1 MDSISNFYDAMAR
14 SGFDP
19 PPEIAPGRVVRFS
32 ANGKKSDR
40 AGWVLLFPDEMGA
53 VFGDWRSGEEH
64 TWQAERERPQSEA
77 DRAAFRAMVETAKR
91 QAVEARER
99 EHAEAAARAAEIW
112 AEAKPAPA
120 EHGYLV
126 TKGITPQG
134 ARISKD
140 GKLLIPVYG
149 PDGLMSLQFIAPS
162 GEKRFLP
169 GGKVKSG
176 HTWVPN
182 GNAPPR
188 ATERVFLA
196 EGWATAKSVHAAMG
210 APVCVAFNAGNLADV
225 AMMIRA
231 QCPSARL
238 IVAGDDD
245 RTTEGNP
252 GRTKAT
258 EAAAA
263 VGAEAVFPTFPPG
276 AAGSDFN
283 DLCRVSGLD
292 AVRAALGGDEP
303 GIRLADWVACERF
316 KGAPPPREWLVSG
329 IFPAG
334 KPALLAAAGG
344 VGKSFL
350 LLELSRAVAGGA
362 RHCPIG
368 EVTKHGAAVLMCAED
383 DAIEVHS
390 RLVSLGPIPPR
401 LYVIPCPDAGGTPG
415 LFGLDERGRG
425 PVTTAAFHALARQIK
440 RLRDVALVTFDPLQA
455 LCCGLDLN
463 LPQHAQHV
471 CSELATL
478 ATETGAAVLVSHHF
492 RKSGPITSPEAARD
506 AIRGTGG
513 LVDGVRSV
521 FALWPSED
529 TEAQKVCRVLG
540 VGYDR
545 GRVVRGAIVKSNGRA
560 DLGIRTFVRD
570 ECGILRDRRFELGE
584 LSPSRDDLTT
594 RLKDA
599 IAQAAARMEPFTK
612 SGPQAGIY
620 ARRHE
625 LPGGFQDMGKHTLE
639 AMAQD
644 LLAGGGVIQC
654 RMKKSEAPPGRWLDV
669 PGGAV
674 AKLSAGINRGA
685 MDAAQHAR
693 EGAKFA
699 RGDTRGA
706 GCEEDAGWQDA
717 SA

>member
-1 MDSISNFYDAMAR
+1 VPDLYDCMSRA
-14 SGFDP
+14 GFDP
-19 PPEIAPGRVVRFS
+19 PDTFTPGVIVRFPR
-32 ANGKKSDR
+32 NGKKTDR
-40 AGWVLLFPDEMGA
+40 AGWLLAFPDGQGA

-64 TWQAERERPQSEA
+64 TWQAERAAPVGEA
-77 DRAAFRAMVETAKR
+77 ERAAFRAMVEQAKR
-91 QAVEARER
+91 QATEARER

-126 TKGITPQG
+126 TKGITPAG
-134 ARISKD
+134 ARLSKD

-149 PDGLMSLQFIAPS
+149 PDGLLQSLQTIARD

-169 GGKVKSG
+169 GGKMKVG
-176 HTWVPN
+176 YVWLPD
-182 GNAPPR
+182 GNAPLMPLPG
-188 ATERVFLA
+188 ASDGLIVC
-196 EGWATAKSVHAAMG
+196 EGWATAKTLHAATG
-210 APVCVAFNAGNLADV
+210 LPVCAAFNAGNLMDV
-225 AMMIRA
+225 AKMIRA
-231 QCPSARL
+231 KHPSARMV
-238 IVAGDDD
+238 IAGDDD

-263 VGAEAVFPTFPPG
+263 VGAEVVFPEFPPG
-276 AAGSDFN
+276 AGGSDFN

-292 AVRAALGGDEP
+292 AVRAALGDEEP

-316 KGAPPPREWLVSG
+316 KGAPPPREWLVAG

-344 VGKSFL
+344 IGKSFL
-350 LLELSRAVAGGA
+350 LLDLARAVAMGA
-362 RHCPIG
+362 LNCSLG
-368 EVTKHGAAVLMCAED
+368 LLAKHGPAVYLTAED

-401 LYVIPCPDAGGTPG
+401 LIVVPLPDAGGVPG

-425 PVTTAAFHALARQIK
+425 PITTAAFHALARQIK
-440 RLRDVALVTFDPLQA
+440 RLRDVALVCFDPLQA
-455 LCCGLDLN
+455 LCGGLDLN

-478 ATETGAAVLVSHHF
+478 ASETGAAVLVSHHF

-521 FALWPSED
+521 FALWPED
-529 TEAQKVCRVLG
+529 EAEGQKVCRVLMMPF
-540 VGYDR
+540 DR
-545 GRVVRGAIVKSNGRA
+545 CRVVKGAVVKSNGRA
-560 DLGIRTFVRD
+560 DLAIRTFVRD

-599 IAQAAARMEPFTK
+599 IAQAAARLEPFTK
-612 SGPQAGIY
+612 TYTSGLY

-625 LPGGFQDMGKHTLE
+625 LPGGFADMGKHTLE
-639 AMAQD
+639 SMVQD
-644 LLAGGGVIQC
+644 LLNGGGLIQC
-654 RMKKSEAPPGRWLDV
+654 RMKKSEAPPGRWLDI
-669 PGGAV
+669 PGGPV
-674 AKLSAGINRGA
+674 AKLSEGFNRDVTNKEKPDKGA
-685 MDAAQHAR
+685 APW
-693 EGAKFA
+693 
-699 RGDTRGA
+699 
-706 GCEEDAGWQDA
+706 C
-717 SA
+717 